1 MCFPINIWNLLTF
14 SALLMCSGKLFHNL
28 VPWYVREFR
37 PWVVVLH
44 FGCMMILLA
53 LRLYGN
59 FFLWRAYVYCI
70 CKTSIKEYSTYK
82 LYHLCSSVCDAQVIV
97 LIV

>member
-1 MCFPINIWNLLTF
+1 MCCSINIWNLLTI
-14 SALLMCSGKLFHNL
+14 SAVLMCSGKLFHDL
-28 VPWYVREFR
+28 APWYVRGFR

-59 FFLWRAYVYCI
+59 FFPLKRFWIYNGDKPWRA
-70 CKTSIKEYSTYK
+70 
-82 LYHLCSSVCDAQVIV
+82 L
-97 LIV
+97 

>member
-1 MCFPINIWNLLTF
+1 
-14 SALLMCSGKLFHNL
+14 MCSGKLFHSFA
-28 VPWYVREFR
+28 PWYVRELT

-59 FFLWRAYVYCI
+59 FCSLNRLCI
-70 CKTSIKEYSTYK
+70 YNGDKPCIYNGDKP
-82 LYHLCSSVCDAQVIV
+82 
-97 LIV
+97 